1 MPTAETRYEH
11 VVLND
16 SKVPILAGTTTKVI
30 ELVVEKLAY
39 GWSPE
44 ELHFQHPHLSMG
56 QICSALAYY
65 WDNQQEFEREI
76 EEQLETLDRFQSQT
90 PSPPFLSRLRADKHS

>member
-1 MPTAETRYEH
+1 MSIAETGYEH
-11 VVLND
+11 VILDDANT
-16 SKVPILAGTTTKVI
+16 PILAGTTTKVV

-56 QICSALAYY
+56 QICSALGYY
-65 WDNQQEFEREI
+65 WDHPDFFDREI
-76 EEQLETLDRFQSQT
+76 AGQLETLDRLKSQT
-90 PSPPFLSRLRADKHS
+90 PEPTFLQRLKKGS

>member
-1 MPTAETRYEH
+1 MPTAETRYGH
-11 VVLND
+11 VVLSD
-16 SKVPILAGTTTKVI
+16 SGTPLLAGTTTKVI

-65 WDNQQEFEREI
+65 WDHQAEFETEI
-76 EEQLETLDRFQSQT
+76 EEQLEMLDRLESHT
-90 PSPPFLSRLRADKHS
+90 PSPPFLRRLRAEKHS